1 MTSLSSFLAKWTT
14 TVIVL
19 AALAASAGVIL
30 RGDIANMLNTAALV
44 LLGALPVLRVIAL
57 AVSWARAGDRRYA
70 AAAALLVTLMAVG
83 VLVVAI
89 WR

>member
-14 TVIVL
+14 TVVVL
-19 AALAASAGVIL
+19 AALAATAGVIL
-30 RGDIANMLNTAALV
+30 RGDIAHTLNTAALV

-83 VLVVAI
+83 VVVVAI

>member
-14 TVIVL
+14 TVVVL
-19 AALAASAGVIL
+19 AALAATAGVIL
-30 RGDIANMLNTAALV
+30 RGDIAHTLNTAALV
-44 LLGALPVLRVIAL
+44 SLGALPVLRVIAL

>member
-30 RGDIANMLNTAALV
+30 RGDIAHTLNTAALV
-44 LLGALPVLRVIAL
+44 SLGALPVLRVIAL

-83 VLVVAI
+83 VVVVAR

>member
-14 TVIVL
+14 TVVVL
-19 AALAASAGVIL
+19 AALAATAGVIL
-30 RGDIANMLNTAALV
+30 RGDIAHTLNTAALV
-44 LLGALPVLRVIAL
+44 SLGALPVLRVIAL

-83 VLVVAI
+83 VVVVAI

>member
-30 RGDIANMLNTAALV
+30 RGDIAHTLNTAALV
-44 LLGALPVLRVIAL
+44 SLGVLPVLRVIAL

>member
-19 AALAASAGVIL
+19 AALAASAGLIVH
-30 RGDIANMLNTAALV
+30 GDIAHTLNTAALV
-44 LLGALPVLRVIAL
+44 SLGALPMLRVIAL
-57 AVSWARAGDRRYA
+57 AVSWARAGDRRYSA
-70 AAAALLVTLMAVG
+70 AAVMLMSLMAVG
-83 VLVVAI
+83 VLLVAV

>member
-14 TVIVL
+14 TVVVL

-30 RGDIANMLNTAALV
+30 RGDIAHTLNTAAVV

-70 AAAALLVTLMAVG
+70 AAAVMLVSLMAVG
-83 VLVVAI
+83 VVVVAI